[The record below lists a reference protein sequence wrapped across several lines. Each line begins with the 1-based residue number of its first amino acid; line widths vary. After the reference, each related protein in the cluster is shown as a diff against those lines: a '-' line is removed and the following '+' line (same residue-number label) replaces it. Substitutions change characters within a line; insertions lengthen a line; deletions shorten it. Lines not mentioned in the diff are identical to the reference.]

1 MQYYQNSQYQNVHG
15 SQNINDNESNSDYY
29 MNETDSNIDTQSN
42 KYIVKGILGNL
53 NPDDQNIFESFQ
65 KLNNN
70 QLHNP
75 LQKVSNF
82 QQYGQQNQ
90 QVNQENNQ
98 DENQHYR
105 NFDYNQVSSGM
116 EFKQNSDQSLITGT
130 KGVQSV
136 KELLTRNKRL
146 SIAEQLKQEAVIGI
160 DSQPMFTTQKIPES
174 NKESSVVVTAGISF
188 LENPSSQISNQ
199 QIHVK
204 KERVGSATYIRKA
217 QRAALEQTFRNPS
230 MLEENKFEVSQE
242 QQQQDGNQNSIQQQ
256 QNYEKLQSE
265 LNDIKKTLEKLETS
279 NKYITQVKR
288 NIASAKTTHGMR
300 IHNPINFKAET
311 DSQNTQEIV
320 QNQILNQY
328 QKLDI
333 LDLDSEYISKFSTQS
348 RSVGRAQS
356 ALRQRA
362 SQKSQTANIASSEN
376 QTQLLKN
383 LKSIMSK
390 KGGVPYLQNLI
401 NHNMQSANSY
411 KSVRS
416 KSTNK
421 SRSKSP
427 LNGRFA
433 FDTSSR
439 GLNQTSNNIYTNH
452 IEVDNPFTANMANDF
467 KQKGK
472 FKLKQSKNIAIIQNQ
487 FNSTPKEKFIDASE
501 VMGTLT
507 TPDNSQQYK
516 GNLKNGKR
524 HGYGEQMFILDSI
537 QCKRALIKGSWKN
550 GFLSGKAQILIITQH
565 QVAHK
570 NEHNINGTIIG
581 SDNSANISQQITPKN
596 QNLASSTVSN
606 NNQVSF
612 FCKTIQESFEG
623 IFKKG
628 QACGFG
634 VLKFS
639 NGDQFQGFFN
649 KSLKNG
655 NVSFNIFLKVNM
667 QFQGKYV
674 CVSDATNQFRFQGDF
689 IYNYIEG
696 NGTLQYLNGHTYQG
710 NIIKNILSGLGQL
723 KLKNGILYEGNFQ
736 NNQFEGRGQIVVP
749 MISMIKNYRQTIS
762 PIAQSPINSALNT
775 LASTHTNVFSTNYNH
790 NMQQNSLF
798 KYQGEFK
805 SGKFHGKGSC
815 SWNIN
820 QDNKP
825 STVTFEGHFQNSQID
840 GGKGTF
846 YFGQNIIHGFFKES
860 KLTGQAFKQQ
870 VINDKLSIVY
880 KGNFTSDENYEME
893 GFGELIWTTQNYNNQ
908 YIGEFNQNKIQG
920 QGQFS
925 FMDQY
930 GGLAQY
936 YGGMRNNQFYG
947 KGELQFSNG
956 DKYSGQF
963 QNGIFEGSGQFSF
976 NNNQFVYSGLFLNGQ
991 FHGQSQLKCQS
1002 SFVLKGN
1009 FINGAIDCSSNV
1021 QISYTNGDQYVG
1033 KINVQYQLNGSGVY
1047 RCFMENFKLTG
1058 TFKDG
1063 LPHSY
1068 CKKTYHQIGNSQ
1080 NILKTVYGYYNQGKL
1095 NGNAIEQIHDSETGQ
1110 IISRNNQ
1117 IYINNSLQKFQ
1128 TKIGDTIDN
1137 SSLTNESYYES
1148 IEKQCQ
1154 YTILN

>member
-1 MQYYQNSQYQNVHG
+1 
-15 SQNINDNESNSDYY
+15 

-70 QLHNP
+70 QLHP
-75 LQKVSNF
+75 PQKVSNF
-82 QQYGQQNQ
+82 QQFGQQNQ
-90 QVNQENNQ
+90 QVYQENNQ

-105 NFDYNQVSSGM
+105 NFDYNQVRSGM

-160 DSQPMFTTQKIPES
+160 DSHPMFPTSKVPES

-230 MLEENKFEVSQE
+230 LLDENKPETSQE
-242 QQQQDGNQNSIQQQ
+242 QYQKDGNQNSIQQQ

-300 IHNPINFKAET
+300 IHNPINFKVET

-362 SQKSQTANIASSEN
+362 SQKSQTANIASIEN
-376 QTQLLKN
+376 QTQLLRN
-383 LKSIMSK
+383 LKLIMSK

-401 NHNMQSANSY
+401 NHNMQSANQY

-439 GLNQTSNNIYTNH
+439 GLNQTSNNVYTNH

-472 FKLKQSKNIAIIQNQ
+472 FKLKQSKNIALIQNQ
-487 FNSTPKEKFIDASE
+487 YNSTPKEKFIDASE

-524 HGYGEQMFILDSI
+524 HGYGEQMFILDPI
-537 QCKRALIKGSWKN
+537 QSKRALIKGSWKN

-570 NEHNINGTIIG
+570 NEHNINATIIG

-596 QNLASSTVSN
+596 QNLASSTEN
-606 NNQVSF
+606 
-612 FCKTIQESFEG
+612 FEG

-655 NVSFNIFLKVNM
+655 N
-667 QFQGKYV
+667 GKYV

-689 IYNYIEG
+689 INNYIEG

-749 MISMIKNYRQTIS
+749 MISMIKNHRQTIS

-805 SGKFHGKGSC
+805 SGKFHGKGYC

-846 YFGQNIIHGFFKES
+846 YFGQNMIHGFFKES

-880 KGNFTSDENYEME
+880 KG
-893 GFGELIWTTQNYNNQ
+893 
-908 YIGEFNQNKIQG
+908 EFNQNKIQG
-920 QGQFS
+920 QGKFS

-963 QNGIFEGSGQFSF
+963 QNGIFEGNGQYSF

-991 FHGQSQLKCQS
+991 FHGQSQLKCQNQ
-1002 SFVLKGN
+1002 FVLKGS
-1009 FINGAIDCSSNV
+1009 FINGAIDCSGNV

-1047 RCFMENFKLTG
+1047 RCFMENFKLIG

-1080 NILKTVYGYYNQGKL
+1080 RILKTVYGYYNQGKL
-1095 NGNAIEQIHDSETGQ
+1095 NGNAIEQIHDSETG
-1110 IISRNNQ
+1110 
-1117 IYINNSLQKFQ
+1117 NSKLKLEIRLTTLHQQMKAIMNLQKNNVNILFQ
-1128 TKIGDTIDN
+1128 
-1137 SSLTNESYYES
+1137 
-1148 IEKQCQ
+1148 IE
-1154 YTILN
+1154 